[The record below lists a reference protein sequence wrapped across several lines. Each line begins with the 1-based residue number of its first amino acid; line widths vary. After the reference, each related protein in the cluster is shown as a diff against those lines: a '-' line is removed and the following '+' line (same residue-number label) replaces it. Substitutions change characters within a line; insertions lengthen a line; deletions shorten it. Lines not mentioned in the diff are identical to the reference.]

1 MARRLPPLNALR
13 AFEAAGRHG
22 SFLRAAS
29 ELHVTH
35 GAVSRQVKLLE
46 EHFELDLFERRPRGV
61 VLTEAGLRLLVA
73 LREAF
78 DRIEEASIDLAR
90 ADRPAPLVVACLA
103 TMSLRWLVPRLARF
117 RAHHPDVRLRLL
129 TAAKDMDLERDGLD
143 LMIDVGRFDETGAT
157 CVHAFAP
164 DEFGPVCSPELVA
177 GLGTVQVQELARHS
191 ALHTAT
197 RPSLWDDWFAE
208 SGLGPVRFA
217 DAQVF
222 DHMYLAL
229 QAAVAGMGVAIGPRL
244 AVADDLRAGHLVAP
258 FGFISRSG
266 RACAA
271 IHRAGRCRDPRVSAL
286 IEWLRE
292 EAAAS
297 V

>member
-35 GAVSRQVKLLE
+35 GAISRQVKLLE
-46 EHFELDLFERRPRGV
+46 QHFEVDLFERRPRGV
-61 VLTEAGLRLLVA
+61 LLTEAGLRLLVA

-90 ADRPAPLVVACLA
+90 ADRPPPLVVACLA

-117 RAHHPDVRLRLL
+117 HARHPDVRLRLL
-129 TAAKDMDLERDGLD
+129 TAAQEMDLERDGLD
-143 LMIDVGRFDETGAT
+143 LMIDVGRFDETGPH
-157 CVHAFAP
+157 CVHAFAA
-164 DEFGPVCSPELVA
+164 DEFGPVGSPELVA
-177 GLGTVQVQELARHS
+177 GATTLHELARHT

-244 AVADDLRAGHLVAP
+244 VVADDLRAGHLVAP
-258 FGFISRSG
+258 FGFVSRAG

-271 IHRAGRCRDPRVSAL
+271 IHRAGRCRDPRVSAV

-292 EAAAS
+292 EADSS